1 MFFSLAFTP
10 PQFPRDAK
18 PHNSCIR
25 PGNPSPGGRVKS
37 LCLRPLPPADPA
49 PARPL
54 GGICLGVGG
63 GGFQPGNRPRS
74 LPSHFCPGRGSRTC
88 RGPLCCPPRPPES
101 TAVSESSQ
109 GRVTDRA
116 VRVPAVPAS
125 LPRTQRSTPPG
136 GDSGEGRGEVTTDG
150 AHEPH
155 GSRDLPPCKEVVWLP
170 WVARSGTGP
179 TGAPWCPT
187 RCS

>member
-1 MFFSLAFTP
+1 MYPAREP
-10 PQFPRDAK
+10 EPRRLREIALS
-18 PHNSCIR
+18 PAASSRR
-25 PGNPSPGGRVKS
+25 PGAG
-37 LCLRPLPPADPA
+37 PASRGDL
-49 PARPL
+49 L
-54 GGICLGVGG
+54 GGWAGVVSSLGTDPGACL
-63 GGFQPGNRPRS
+63 P
-74 LPSHFCPGRGSRTC
+74 HFCPGRGSRTC

-101 TAVSESSQ
+101 TAVSESWQ